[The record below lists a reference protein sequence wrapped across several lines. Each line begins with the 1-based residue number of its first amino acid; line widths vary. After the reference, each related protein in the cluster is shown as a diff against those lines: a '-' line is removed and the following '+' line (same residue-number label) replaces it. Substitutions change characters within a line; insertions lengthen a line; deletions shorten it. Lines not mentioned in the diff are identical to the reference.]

1 MAKTKDYGLGEHDFP
16 RGWFMIADASEVTQ
30 TPQAIRFFGRDMVLY
45 RGKSGRPV
53 LLDAFCPLVRLLDRR
68 REIAF
73 LVGLIEREI
82 VVRAPKGRRPGFA
95 LLRRWAIRVNGWQE
109 RSPREDVDRGM
120 EVRRAE
126 SLPGWEGARM
136 VYIRSEGE
144 WEYLGRARAGAGI

>member
-1 MAKTKDYGLGEHDFP
+1 ME
-16 RGWFMIADASEVTQ
+16 
-30 TPQAIRFFGRDMVLY
+30 
-45 RGKSGRPV
+45 